1 MRDPFVIP
9 DTADIPPEDDAAR
22 LHLRTPPHS
31 VEAESSVLGGLMLDA
46 QHWPIV
52 AELVNDTDFYRYEHR
67 LIFAAMVALMAERQP
82 IDTLSV
88 FEQLQGM
95 GKDAEAGGL
104 VYLNALAQYVPS
116 GSSMR
121 RYAEVVAERA
131 TRREIISQADRMAAE
146 AFKGATSAADMLDAG
161 RAELLQIE
169 QRRKA
174 KSRRVPLLSVAQLQE
189 ASQSVRWLIK
199 HVMPAESIGMLY
211 GASGTFKSFIALDA
225 ALHVAHGLPW
235 LGRKTQQGPVVYI
248 AAEGGSGLW
257 PRVQAWH
264 RARGLQWGQV
274 PFYVVPVALD
284 LRTEAW
290 RVVEAVQAL
299 GLTPVQIVVDT
310 LSQTYSGEENS
321 ADEMAGYLRE
331 LGTRFRALW
340 SCAVLLIHHSGH
352 SVTERPRGSSAIRA
366 NVDFL
371 LGVFRDE
378 KEMLA
383 TLTCEKQKDVEP
395 FKEAMFSLAV
405 HTLGTDPD
413 GDRVTSLV
421 ARHLTQA
428 EEVAEAMEGEQAA
441 GRGGKNQLLLQL
453 VTNGMREADLRKAFF
468 VDCGIQSP
476 DARRQAYF
484 RAKKWATDHHFI
496 EVAEG
501 YVISLKKGI

>member
-1 MRDPFVIP
+1 MQEEHTSPS
-9 DTADIPPEDDAAR
+9 EEDAAR
-22 LHLRTPPHS
+22 LRVPPQS
-31 VEAESSVLGGLMLDA
+31 IEAEQSLLGGLMMNAAPWGQVTEVL
-46 QHWPIV
+46 V
-52 AELVNDTDFYRYEHR
+52 AGDFYRHEHR
-67 LIFAAMVALMAERQP
+67 TIFAAIAALAADAQP
-82 IDTLSV
+82 VDTLSV
-88 FEQLQGM
+88 FEQLQRM
-95 GKDAEAGGL
+95 GNAEEVGGL
-104 VYLNALAQYVPS
+104 AYLNAMSQVVPS
-116 GSSMR
+116 SGNMR
-121 RYAEVVAERA
+121 RYAEIIAERS
-131 TRREIISQADRMAAE
+131 TLRQIIAQADTMASA
-146 AFKGATSAADMLDAG
+146 AFRGNTSAADVLDAG
-161 RAELLQIE
+161 RSELLRIE
-169 QRRKA
+169 QQRKT
-174 KSRRVPLLSVAQLQE
+174 KSRRVPLLNLAQLQE
-189 ASQSVRWLIK
+189 GAQAVRWLIK

-248 AAEGGSGLW
+248 AAEGGTGLW
-257 PRVQAWH
+257 PRVHAWH
-264 RARGLQWGQV
+264 RARGLRWQDV
-274 PFYVVPVALD
+274 PLYVVPMALD
-284 LRTEAW
+284 LRAEAW

-299 GLTPVQIVVDT
+299 GLTPAQIVVDT

-340 SCAVLLIHHSGH
+340 ACTVLLIHHSGH

-383 TLTCEKQKDVEP
+383 TLTCEKQKDVDP
-395 FKEAMFSLAV
+395 FGEAMFSLAV
-405 HTLGTDPD
+405 HTLGTDED

-428 EEVAEAMEGEQAA
+428 EEVAEAMEGEQNA
-441 GRGGKNQLLLQL
+441 GRGGKNQLLLKL
-453 VTNGMREADLRKAFF
+453 VSNGMKEADLRKAFF
-468 VDCGIQSP
+468 LDCGIQTP

-501 YVISLKKGI
+501 YVISLKKDI